1 MPLPYESATSGERA
15 LGEIQKQFPAVVIGS
30 YPFQAADGFATNL
43 VLRSRD
49 LVMLEQAFDAVRAMA
64 TDLTALGKA
73 RGWS

>member
-1 MPLPYESATSGERA
+1 M
-15 LGEIQKQFPAVVIGS
+15 VIGS

-49 LVMLEQAFDAVRAMA
+49 EVKLERALAAVRAMA
-64 TDLTALGKA
+64 DELVAAGKA

>member
-1 MPLPYESATSGERA
+1 
-15 LGEIQKQFPAVVIGS
+15 VVIGS

-49 LVMLEQAFDAVRAMA
+49 NAALDQALEAVKAMA
-64 TDLTALGKA
+64 DDLVAAGKA